1 MNSTEKWFSELL
13 ESFKDD
19 FDFRLEGLIFDL
31 TEHICKTMKDK
42 NIKRKQLAEALKVSP
57 AAVSKIL
64 NGNSNFT
71 IRTLLSLADALKT
84 ELKIEFKEKGISTF
98 DVDYTTASQAIESKR
113 ASSLDTADIPR
124 IEPWI
129 IDNLEQRPTSSF

>member
-1 MNSTEKWFSELL
+1 MSTEKWFSEIL

-42 NIKRKQLAEALKVSP
+42 NIKRKQLAEILKVSP

-84 ELKIEFKEKGISTF
+84 ELKIEFKEKGIATF
-98 DVDYTTASQAIESKR
+98 DADYTTASQAIQTKR
-113 ASSLDTADIPR
+113 AIPSDTADYPR
-124 IEPWI
+124 IDPWI
-129 IDNLEQRPTSSF
+129 IDKEQRPTSSF

>member
-1 MNSTEKWFSELL
+1 MSTEKWFSEIL

-42 NIKRKQLAEALKVSP
+42 NIKRKQLAEVLKVSP

-84 ELKIEFKEKGISTF
+84 ELKIEFKEKGIATF
-98 DVDYTTASQAIESKR
+98 DVDYTTASQAIPIKR
-113 ASSLDTADIPR
+113 TIPSDTADYPR
-124 IEPWI
+124 IDTWI
-129 IDNLEQRPTSSF
+129 